1 MANKVKKVKV
11 PSKKGKRKNKKLQYV
26 LTIERLLKTGF
37 HFGDDATS
45 VHKCMTP
52 FIVGKSKIHS
62 RFKIAE
68 KKVIMIRKANIS
80 LYMRFDIGKMSGGEP
95 S

>member
-1 MANKVKKVKV
+1 M
-11 PSKKGKRKNKKLQYV
+11 
-26 LTIERLLKTGF
+26 LKTGF

-68 KKVIMIRKANIS
+68 KKVIEDPKTKKVLLKKFHLKYRNGDPFVPKG
-80 LYMRFDIGKMSGGEP
+80 LKGKTLRNQLARLDNGAI
-95 S
+95 